1 MQNLLK
7 RPDCGEQVKCKGE
20 VGVSLSVTITT
31 LTVDASTAA
40 PLLVRMPD
48 SKSTSNGCDAGSSST
63 SNEGIVVNI
72 SPSTAAAS
80 TTSDTEAPAPGQ
92 EDTRKKMQ
100 QMTVNAHAN
109 ESVVEAKHVFW
120 STQPVPQLNSD
131 FEKELR
137 DIDTGCPIEVKTVDE
152 ISSEPVTLAVDLF
165 EWSDVDVTDDSQLA
179 EAYKLLNQNY
189 VEDGDAM
196 FRFDYSQDFLRWAL
210 MPPGWAP
217 SWHVGV
223 RVKKTGK
230 LVAFITAVPATI
242 RVRRDEKRMVEINF
256 LCVHKKL
263 RSKRLAPV
271 LIQEI
276 TRRVNKQNL
285 WQAVYTA
292 GAVLPKPVTAS
303 RYYHRSL
310 NPKKLIEVGFSRIA
324 PRMTLARTIRLYR
337 LPEQTKNSGIRP
349 MERSDVPSACR
360 LWTAHCKQFDMS
372 VEYSEAEFAHW
383 LLPRERVI
391 YTYVISD
398 PATKEVT
405 DLLSFYSLPS
415 SVIRHPKHST
425 LNAAYSFCNVAG
437 SVPLVDLMRDGLI
450 LANRLD
456 FDVFNALDLAAN
468 NCFFDPLHFHIGD
481 GELHYYL
488 YNWKCRP
495 LDRRNNCLVLL

>member
-1 MQNLLK
+1 LDLGIKTINLGTMQNLLK

-20 VGVSLSVTITT
+20 VGVSLSVTIAT

-230 LVAFITAVPATI
+230 LVAFITAVPAT
-242 RVRRDEKRMVEINF
+242 VR
-256 LCVHKKL
+256 
-263 RSKRLAPV
+263 S
-271 LIQEI
+271 QE
-276 TRRVNKQNL
+276 TPFE
-285 WQAVYTA
+285 AT
-292 GAVLPKPVTAS
+292 GARFDSGNNSS
-303 RYYHRSL
+303 R
-310 NPKKLIEVGFSRIA
+310 
-324 PRMTLARTIRLYR
+324 
-337 LPEQTKNSGIRP
+337 EQTKLMAGRVYSRG
-349 MERSDVPSACR
+349 C
-360 LWTAHCKQFDMS
+360 TAETGDGQQ
-372 VEYSEAEFAHW
+372 
-383 LLPRERVI
+383 I
-391 YTYVISD
+391 
-398 PATKEVT
+398 
-405 DLLSFYSLPS
+405 LPS
-415 SVIRHPKHST
+415 
-425 LNAAYSFCNVAG
+425 
-437 SVPLVDLMRDGLI
+437 VP
-450 LANRLD
+450 
-456 FDVFNALDLAAN
+456 
-468 NCFFDPLHFHIGD
+468 
-481 GELHYYL
+481 
-488 YNWKCRP
+488 
-495 LDRRNNCLVLL
+495 